1 MKNLWLCSMLM
12 IMFRSLKLSDI
23 IPESKLKRRDSTA
36 QEKEEPVTRNTR
48 RSQHLSET
56 SDAGSTDSSNYDY
69 CMECES
75 LQEIFPSS
83 CYLEIKHC
91 ISIAKGDLDTATQIL
106 IHRQDNGQSLSEKSS
121 NIQTNKATMID
132 DSELKNRIIA
142 RWVF

>member
-1 MKNLWLCSMLM
+1 M
-12 IMFRSLKLSDI
+12 
-23 IPESKLKRRDSTA
+23 
-36 QEKEEPVTRNTR
+36 
-48 RSQHLSET
+48 SET

-69 CMECES
+69 FMECES

-121 NIQTNKATMID
+121 NIQTNKTTMID

-142 RWVF
+142 RLVFC